1 MDRKFGM
8 KVECCSEWSCG
19 GSRRSSA
26 SSSSCCQ
33 GFRQLAVVAPLSPG
47 GTSCS
52 LVVWLSTGCSFS
64 AGLPGDVHDTC
75 WVKMVASLLLHSN
88 SDFLSPICLRNS
100 YHGFK
105 HVSNASQTA
114 RMSHFT
120 RQFFFMSCM
129 HETVSVSPQCRS
141 GNNKWIMGI
150 NARIVHTLIVVKFL
164 LIGFSWSTVNPHSL
178 RSPFFSLLHPPWSPC
193 HTHFPV
199 GSVTYQLYH
208 DTSLS
213 ELQELM
219 RKKLKGKTKES
230 ICFKWPPSPSYTS
243 LTPDQWSRCKNW
255 THCCTAVCS
264 HTHIY
269 F

>member
-150 NARIVHTLIVVKFL
+150 NAWIVHTLIVVKFL
-164 LIGFSWSTVNPHSL
+164 LIGSCTSEWIFLIYCQSTFSTVSF
-178 RSPFFSLLHPPWSPC
+178 FFSA
-193 HTHFPV
+193 
-199 GSVTYQLYH
+199 
-208 DTSLS
+208 
-213 ELQELM
+213 
-219 RKKLKGKTKES
+219 
-230 ICFKWPPSPSYTS
+230 PSSMVPLSYTFPRRQRHIS
-243 LTPDQWSRCKNW
+243 VVSRYF
-255 THCCTAVCS
+255 AVRAARTDEEETQGENERE
-264 HTHIY
+264 HL